1 MHENVRMNQKWFD
14 IGLFMVKNGLILK
27 NHSNNSPTSLE
38 QKKTSKE
45 NDFNLVIPKKMNT
58 IKNLY
63 QTFDRYFPFDTIQLL

>member
-14 IGLFMVKNGLILK
+14 IGLFMVNNGLVLK

-45 NDFNLVIPKKMNT
+45 NDYNLGNT
-58 IKNLY
+58 
-63 QTFDRYFPFDTIQLL
+63 